1 MRQVPFIFAL
11 LLCAG
16 TPALAQ
22 VTLDLHALDAVP
34 GAKHAPPKA
43 NPPRHVTHPVIAGK
57 PSRPPSQQAT
67 ATPAPVPAPTSAPA
81 APPSA
86 ATAAPPAA
94 TLPDAAPA
102 NVAIAPI
109 APPPTAEAPPPPPP
123 ISDTAKSAA
132 APTGEGLRV
141 TFGAGE
147 SDLSP
152 ASANA
157 IHGLVKSAPAGD
169 ATSYNVVAYA
179 AGTPED
185 PSTARRVSLSRA
197 LAVRSALIA
206 DGVGSAR
213 IYVRALGSTGG
224 TEAPDRVEVTVLGGN
239 APASVPAN
247 ASGPAPAAPKNQNQ

>member
-1 MRQVPFIFAL
+1 MA
-11 LLCAG
+11 A
-16 TPALAQ
+16 AK
-22 VTLDLHALDAVP
+22 P
-34 GAKHAPPKA
+34 GK
-43 NPPRHVTHPVIAGK
+43 
-57 PSRPPSQQAT
+57 PPSQQAT
-67 ATPAPVPAPTSAPA
+67 ATPAPVPPPTTVPA
-81 APPSA
+81 GAPPSA

-109 APPPTAEAPPPPPP
+109 APPPAAEAPPPPPPP
-123 ISDTAKSAA
+123 ISDTAKSTAA
-132 APTGEGLRV
+132 QTGEGLRV

-152 ASANA
+152 ASADA
-157 IHGLVKSAPAGD
+157 IHGLVKAAPAGD
-169 ATSYNVVAYA
+169 TTSYNIVAYA

-224 TEAPDRVEVTVLGGN
+224 TDAPDRVEVTVLGGN
-239 APASVPAN
+239 APTSEPAN

>member
-1 MRQVPFIFAL
+1 V
-11 LLCAG
+11 
-16 TPALAQ
+16 
-22 VTLDLHALDAVP
+22 
-34 GAKHAPPKA
+34 APSSA
-43 NPPRHVTHPVIAGK
+43 TT
-57 PSRPPSQQAT
+57 QA
-67 ATPAPVPAPTSAPA
+67 A
-81 APPSA
+81 
-86 ATAAPPAA
+86 PAA

-102 NVAIAPI
+102 TVAIAPI
-109 APPPTAEAPPPPPP
+109 APPPATETPAPPPPP
-123 ISDTAKSAA
+123 ISETAKSAA
-132 APTGEGLRV
+132 SATGEGLRV
-141 TFGAGE
+141 TFGTGE

-152 ASANA
+152 ASAEA

-224 TEAPDRVEVTVLGGN
+224 GETPDRVEVTVLGGN
-239 APASVPAN
+239 APTSVPA
-247 ASGPAPAAPKNQNQ
+247 AAQGQAPATPKNQNQ